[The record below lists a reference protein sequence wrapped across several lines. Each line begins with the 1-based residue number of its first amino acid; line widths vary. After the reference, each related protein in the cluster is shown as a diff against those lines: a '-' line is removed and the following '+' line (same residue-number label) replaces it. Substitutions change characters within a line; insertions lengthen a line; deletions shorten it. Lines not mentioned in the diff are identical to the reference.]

1 MELDDTKK
9 YLMTV
14 AMFCLNYA
22 EYLKIEEKK
31 QTDTLGI
38 LLRVYQKEFKEHTPQ
53 EMAILITFL
62 TNIKEEYFSLYIKIF
77 NKQILSKILKISKDI
92 EEQIKNM
99 NYIEDKYYEFD
110 EFDLEK
116 LLS

>member
-38 LLRVYQKEFKEHTPQ
+38 LLRIHQDKFKTHTPQ

-62 TNIKEEYFSLYIKIF
+62 TNIKEEYFSLYIELF
-77 NKQILSKILKISKDI
+77 NKEILSKILKISKNI
-92 EEQIKNM
+92 EEQINNM

-110 EFDLEK
+110 TLELEE
-116 LLS
+116 LL